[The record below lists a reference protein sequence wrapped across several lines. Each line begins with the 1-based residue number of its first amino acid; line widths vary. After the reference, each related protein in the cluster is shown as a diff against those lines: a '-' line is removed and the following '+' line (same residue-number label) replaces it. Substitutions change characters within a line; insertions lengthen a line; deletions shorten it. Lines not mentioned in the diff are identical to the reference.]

1 MQASA
6 ASLIRWLRD
15 NMPFGKGCTGEP
27 DLDRVINNSK
37 VTDHHAIIPTQTVAR
52 CDPASLPQGERDILS
67 LIVVR
72 LLSALGDAHCYEETA
87 VELNCE
93 GHIFTAKGKTV
104 IQMGWQIPEATLR
117 GSLGARGAQ
126 NKEHEYPIPSLAEG
140 QQLSPVLA
148 SVKEGKTSPPKHYT
162 EDTLLAAME
171 TAGADDAPE
180 DAERKGLGTPAT
192 RAGILEKLISAGFV
206 ERKGDKKT
214 KHLLATPKGQ
224 ALIAVVPELIQS
236 PAMTAEWEHRLKDIE
251 HGKADSASFMAD
263 ICHLVCDL
271 VQNGSRVRSTEKHFP
286 SQYKQVGICPRCGAP
301 VVDMPKGFFCENG
314 CCRFGIWKD
323 NKFFV
328 MKGHAVTAE
337 VVSILLSNGSVFLR
351 GLRSTKSNRLYD
363 ATVYL
368 DDHGEGTPQFRLS
381 FAPKDA
387 P

>member
-1 MQASA
+1 
-6 ASLIRWLRD
+6 
-15 NMPFGKGCTGEP
+15 
-27 DLDRVINNSK
+27 
-37 VTDHHAIIPTQTVAR
+37 
-52 CDPASLPQGERDILS
+52 
-67 LIVVR
+67 
-72 LLSALGDAHCYEETA
+72 
-87 VELNCE
+87 
-93 GHIFTAKGKTV
+93 
-104 IQMGWQIPEATLR
+104 
-117 GSLGARGAQ
+117 
-126 NKEHEYPIPSLAEG
+126 
-140 QQLSPVLA
+140 
-148 SVKEGKTSPPKHYT
+148 
-162 EDTLLAAME
+162 
-171 TAGADDAPE
+171 
-180 DAERKGLGTPAT
+180 
-192 RAGILEKLISAGFV
+192 
-206 ERKGDKKT
+206 
-214 KHLLATPKGQ
+214 
-224 ALIAVVPELIQS
+224 
-236 PAMTAEWEHRLKDIE
+236 MTAEWEHRLKDIE

-263 ICHLVCDL
+263 ICHLVSDQ